1 MPTYEYRCPD
11 CSHEFEEFQSMTAK
25 PIKKCPNCGKRR
37 VQRLISSGLQP
48 IFKGSGFYETDY
60 VKKSGKSD
68 NQTESKSE
76 SKPDAGGDAKT
87 ATKPEA
93 GGKSDSASK
102 TAKADSK
109 PAKSDTKPAA
119 KKK

>member
-68 NQTESKSE
+68 NTGESKSE
-76 SKPDAGGDAKT
+76 PKPDAG
-87 ATKPEA
+87 
-93 GGKSDSASK
+93 S
-102 TAKADSK
+102 DSK
-109 PAKSDTKPAA
+109 PETKTKEKSASESKPVKTENKPSKAASKSAA